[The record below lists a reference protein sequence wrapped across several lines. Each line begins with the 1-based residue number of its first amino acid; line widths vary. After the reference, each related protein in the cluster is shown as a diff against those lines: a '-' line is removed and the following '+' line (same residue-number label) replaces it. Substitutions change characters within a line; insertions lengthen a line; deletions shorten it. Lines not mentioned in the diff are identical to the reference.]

1 MTNFY
6 QNANLFIE
14 TLLGY
19 QPILGKKLF
28 FITPDIIKPM
38 GIENENW
45 LHFLMSLKD
54 NLGRPEENLSKNA
67 K

>member
-1 MTNFY
+1 
-6 QNANLFIE
+6 
-14 TLLGY
+14 
-19 QPILGKKLF
+19 
-28 FITPDIIKPM
+28 M

-67 K
+67 KQHLFNKNFSLILE

>member
-1 MTNFY
+1 
-6 QNANLFIE
+6 
-14 TLLGY
+14 
-19 QPILGKKLF
+19 
-28 FITPDIIKPM
+28 M